1 MATFDGPNMIITLN
15 AGQPVQN
22 GIRVYSEWKEWVRL
36 SDNAK
41 FLPAFGESVG
51 GNLTNP
57 PESIA
62 AYVFQ
67 RNDLGWR
74 IKPPEEDGDILLT
87 GDYFPFDPNT
97 TMFLGTTG
105 NFNTSIRQLVSSKAL
120 SVEVGTSGLTAPE
133 SAALLLSTELQ
144 EADHFFDQNT
154 GLLHYYRRGT
164 TVDIIP
170 PKSVAGA
177 QQISSVTIEQA

>member
-1 MATFDGPNMIITLN
+1 MATFDGPNLTITLA
-15 AGQPVQN
+15 AGTPIQN
-22 GIRVYSEWKEWVRL
+22 GIRVYSEWKEWVRQ

-62 AYVFQ
+62 AYVFV

-74 IKPPEEDGDILLT
+74 IRPPEETGEILLT
-87 GDYFPFDPNT
+87 GDLFPFDPNT
-97 TMFLGTTG
+97 AMFIPTIGT
-105 NFNTSIRQLVSSKAL
+105 FNAFVRQLVSSKAL
-120 SVEVGTSGLTAPE
+120 QTEVGTSGLTAQE

-144 EADHFFDQNT
+144 EADHWFDKTN

-170 PKSVAGA
+170 PKQVVGETAPTDVRID
-177 QQISSVTIEQA
+177 QP